1 MYPPWMWGYPTMMG
15 QGMEKSSE
23 DPIRQIKKWMKF
35 LKAEEE
41 GKKKKEK
48 EKEKKS
54 EPWEQIHHISAFLL
68 ASMIIVGPT
77 VYLVVHLIN
86 SSLSK

>member
-1 MYPPWMWGYPTMMG
+1 MYPPWMWGYPTTMMG
-15 QGMEKSSE
+15 QGMDKTS
-23 DPIRQIKKWMKF
+23 DPIKEIKKWMKF

-41 GKKKKEK
+41 VKKKKEK

-54 EPWEQIHHISAFLL
+54 EPWDQIHNISAFLL

-86 SSLSK
+86 SSVK